1 MDINISRK
9 VRHPN
14 TGNTLPRRRLL
25 QAGCAGVLGLTFGG
39 RIAGAMYHTDPP
51 AEADAVSMAPTPE
64 CSDGDEP
71 TPRQGAG
78 PFYTPDTPQRASLL
92 EPGVTGT
99 PLVLVGYAL
108 QTNCQPLA
116 NVLLDFWQSNDQG
129 RYDNRGYTL
138 RGHQFTDANGQYRLE
153 TIVPGLYPGRTRHI
167 HVRIQAPHTRAIT
180 TQLYFPGV
188 AQNERDFIYDPLL
201 LVRSLDASG
210 QRAKAQFDF
219 VLRV

>member
-1 MDINISRK
+1 MDIKISRS
-9 VRHPN
+9 VRNPN
-14 TGNTLPRRRLL
+14 SGNALPRRRLL

-39 RIAGAMYHTDPP
+39 GTAGAMYHTDPP
-51 AEADAVSMAPTPE
+51 AETGAAAMAPTPE
-64 CSDGDEP
+64 CSDGDDP

-78 PFYTPDTPQRASLL
+78 PFYTPDTPHRASLL
-92 EPGVTGT
+92 EPGLRGT
-99 PLVLVGYAL
+99 PLVLVGYVL

-116 NVLLDFWQSNDQG
+116 NALLDFWQSNSEG
-129 RYDNRGYTL
+129 RYDNQGYTL

-153 TIVPGLYPGRTRHI
+153 TIMPGLYPGRTRHI
-167 HVRIQAPHTRAIT
+167 HVRLQAPHSRAIT

-201 LVRSLDASG
+201 LVRSLESPA
-210 QRAKAQFDF
+210 QAMKAQFDF

>member
-1 MDINISRK
+1 MDTDNARQMTRK
-9 VRHPN
+9 RN
-14 TGNTLPRRRLL
+14 ESAWPRRRLL
-25 QAGCAGVLGLTFGG
+25 QAGYAGVLGLTLGSRF
-39 RIAGAMYHTDPP
+39 ASAMYHTDPQ
-51 AEADAVSMAPTPE
+51 AEVDAMAPTPE
-64 CSDGDEP
+64 CSDGDDP

-92 EPGVTGT
+92 EPGVNGT

-153 TIVPGLYPGRTRHI
+153 TILPGLYPGRHP
-167 HVRIQAPHTRAIT
+167 PHTRAHAGAPHPCHHHPA
-180 TQLYFPGV
+180 LLPGRRP
-188 AQNERDFIYDPLL
+188 ERARFHLRP
-201 LVRSLDASG
+201 ASAG
-210 QRAKAQFDF
+210 A
-219 VLRV
+219 VP